1 MRDIQ
6 ELLQSGNLRTA
17 IDTATEHVRNR
28 PTDIPCRSILVEL
41 LCFAGE
47 LERADKQLDALLRI
61 DPSSMHGVSLLRHLI
76 RAELCRREVLEQGRI
91 PDFSGPPSEA
101 LQLRLK
107 AAIALR
113 QDQTSEAAALIE
125 QARDL
130 EPSLRGTVDG
140 TPFEGFS
147 DLDDLF
153 GPVLE
158 VFTATGAYYWIDCN
172 QIQRLEFDPVTHLSD
187 TLWRSASIQ
196 TNGGIDGR
204 IHVPAI
210 YPASEKSADPRV
222 ALGRTTEWIS
232 SADEAVTRGA
242 GQREFLFGDDVR
254 PILNIRSLTFSE
266 DHA

>member
-1 MRDIQ
+1 M
-6 ELLQSGNLRTA
+6 
-17 IDTATEHVRNR
+17 ATEHVRNR
-28 PTDIPCRSILVEL
+28 PTDIPYRSILVEF

-76 RAELCRREVLEQGRI
+76 RAEISRREVFEQGRI
-91 PDFSGPPSEA
+91 PEFSGPPSEA
-101 LQLRLK
+101 LQLRLQ

-113 QDQTSEAAALIE
+113 QNQFAEAAALIE
-125 QARDL
+125 QASNL
-130 EPSLRGTVDG
+130 EPTLRGTVDG

-147 DLDDLF
+147 DLDDLL

-158 VFTATGAYYWIDCN
+158 VFTATGAYYWIDCS
-172 QIQRLEFDPVTHLSD
+172 QILRLEFDPVTHLSD

-210 YPASEKSADPRV
+210 YLGSEKSADPRV
-222 ALGRTTEWIS
+222 TLGRTTEWIPS
-232 SADEAVTRGA
+232 SDEAVTRGA
-242 GQREFLFGDDVR
+242 GQREFLFGDDVL
-254 PILNIRSLTFSE
+254 PILNIRNLSFSQ
-266 DHA
+266 DNA